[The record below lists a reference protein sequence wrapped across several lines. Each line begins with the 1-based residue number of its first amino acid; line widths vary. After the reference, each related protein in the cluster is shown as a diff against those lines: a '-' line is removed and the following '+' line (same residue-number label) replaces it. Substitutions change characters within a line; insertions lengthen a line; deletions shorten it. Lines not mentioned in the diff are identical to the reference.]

1 MNIKKKAPMP
11 LFQKVFY
18 FFSFCFLIGAF
29 IYLGTKDFNL
39 PKKTLTNQENF
50 TKEYG
55 ITANNLYQ
63 YKTAREVLELLNT
76 GSGILFLAYPE
87 NKWSATIAELL
98 NDVAKKY
105 GVKEIYYYNFK
116 LDRGNHNHYY
126 ENIVRQLTPYLQ
138 IVEDET
144 LQLYAPTVI
153 MVQNGNILYYDDE
166 TTIVRGDSSVEDYWT
181 YLNTER
187 KRKDYAQAIERY
199 QYESTGKI

>member
-1 MNIKKKAPMP
+1 MELLKG
-11 LFQKVFY
+11 KV
-18 FFSFCFLIGAF
+18 AF
-29 IYLGTKDFNL
+29 ITGGTRGIGFAIAKTYLENGATVVVCGSRKESAEKAVNELKKINKKFNVEGIY
-39 PKKTLTNQENF
+39 PDLTN
-50 TKEYG
+50 Y
-55 ITANNLYQ
+55 A
-63 YKTAREVLELLNT
+63 EVEKA
-76 GSGILFLAYPE
+76 I
-87 NKWSATIAELL
+87 

-199 QYESTGKI
+199 QYESTGQI